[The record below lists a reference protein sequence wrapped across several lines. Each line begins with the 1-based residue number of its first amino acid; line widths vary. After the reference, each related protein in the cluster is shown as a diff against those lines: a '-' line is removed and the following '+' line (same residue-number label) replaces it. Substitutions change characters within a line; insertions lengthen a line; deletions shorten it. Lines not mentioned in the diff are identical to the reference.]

1 MCYGL
6 SSTFLLSDKTVKFGV
21 LNSLP
26 ALNVN
31 LTGLKSCAWLWMRF
45 TVSEIDIY
53 FTDML
58 GDVMYLPFDWSLH
71 FLLQRRRLLSV
82 AAQPLSSSACR
93 RRPSA
98 RFQDQPGLPFS
109 PNLTVTIRGIS
120 TALTLDQCLEANPS
134 LSLLA
139 HMSPIWNFFLYPLWR
154 CAHKVKGTHLELHS
168 CLITVL

>member
-58 GDVMYLPFDWSLH
+58 DVMYLPFD
-71 FLLQRRRLLSV
+71 
-82 AAQPLSSSACR
+82 
-93 RRPSA
+93 
-98 RFQDQPGLPFS
+98 
-109 PNLTVTIRGIS
+109 
-120 TALTLDQCLEANPS
+120 
-134 LSLLA
+134 
-139 HMSPIWNFFLYPLWR
+139 
-154 CAHKVKGTHLELHS
+154 
-168 CLITVL
+168 